1 MNDTWVVN
9 ASPLIALGRIDN
21 LCLLGELASKLL
33 IPEQVLAEVEAGF
46 KKDRATAKIL
56 AWATCYA
63 SASVPVAE
71 YVAGW
76 DLGAGESQVISLCL
90 QNPQRQAVLDDGEA
104 RRCAAA
110 VGVPM
115 IGTLGILLRA
125 KRRGLIEAVRPLTD
139 RLQRSGFHLDQSLVD
154 RLLVRT
160 GE

>member
-1 MNDTWVVN
+1 
-9 ASPLIALGRIDN
+9 LIALGRIDN

-46 KKDRATAKIL
+46 IKDRATAKTL
-56 AWATCYA
+56 AWATRYA

-71 YVAGW
+71 FVAGW

-115 IGTLGILLRA
+115 IGTLGVLLRA

-139 RLQRSGFHLDQSLVD
+139 RLRRSGFHLDPSLVD
-154 RLLVRT
+154 RVLVRT